1 MGANTTY
8 YVKVLK
14 THEVW
19 IEVSALHADEAKE
32 EAMALPGVVT
42 ALEVE
47 HWSIFEAR
55 Q

>member
-14 THEVW
+14 THSAWV
-19 IEVSALHADEAKE
+19 EVSALEETEAKAL
-32 EAMALPGVVT
+32 AMALPGVVAT
-42 ALEVE
+42 FAVE
-47 HWSIFEAR
+47 HWSIFEKR